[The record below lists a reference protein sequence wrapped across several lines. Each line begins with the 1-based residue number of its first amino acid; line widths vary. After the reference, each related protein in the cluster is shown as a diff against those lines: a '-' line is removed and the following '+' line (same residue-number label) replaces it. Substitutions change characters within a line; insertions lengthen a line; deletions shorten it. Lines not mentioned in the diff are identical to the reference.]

1 MIVKIVRNGTSFKG
15 LASYLTHDAEKAPT
29 DERVAFTHTLNLAHD
44 DTLSAVDEMVWTAR
58 QAELLKQEAGIRAGG
73 RASGPEA
80 VKHVSLNWATD
91 ESPMRDD
98 QVQAAESFL
107 EHMGWQDFQTL
118 LVGHQDKEHAH
129 VHLMINC
136 VHPETGLRLNDSFE
150 QRRAQAWAL
159 EYERENGRIY
169 CEQRLQNVEEREDA
183 PTRPAWMAFKENQ
196 RKFENQEKALCEQA
210 VEFSENAENPRNKNS
225 AEWKKLKE
233 IQRAE
238 RQEFFA
244 DGKAAFSE
252 LRLSIYRETR
262 EEFRERWA
270 DFYAAQKGGADSEML
285 AKMKAE
291 LVAEQKTTLEARRDE
306 ACQEL
311 RELRNGHY
319 RELLDDQ
326 RDARLGLRWRQEAGL
341 DNAHFLQQV
350 EERNTERGIAA
361 APTFRE
367 AANEV
372 VARQEED
379 AWHAEDYAFTGS
391 PRDNRSGMKS
401 GADISANVA
410 GGIGMGLLAFIGGI
424 ADGMVGA
431 TPEPKP
437 RRTEPEAP
445 HPNMFDTAFEEAR
458 QRQQQEREEADRE
471 WSRKQRSYGE

>member
-1 MIVKIVRNGTSFKG
+1 MIVKILSRGKSFKG
-15 LASYLTHDAEKAPT
+15 LATYLTHDPDAKTA
-29 DERVAFTHTLNLAHD
+29 ERVSWTHTLNLANDHVP
-44 DTLSAVDEMVWTAR
+44 SAVDEMLKTAR
-58 QAELLKQEAGIRAGG
+58 NAELLKQEAGIRAGG
-73 RASGPEA
+73 RATENS
-80 VKHVSLNWATD
+80 VKHLSLSWAPD
-91 ESPMRDD
+91 ENPTR
-98 QVQAAESFL
+98 
-107 EHMGWQDFQTL
+107 EHMIETAEDFLRHMKWQEHQAL
-118 LVGHQDKEHAH
+118 LVAHEDKHPH
-129 VHLMINC
+129 VHVMLNV
-136 VHPETGLRLNDSFE
+136 VHPETGLRLNDDFE
-150 QRRAQAWAL
+150 RRRAQAWAL
-159 EYERENGRIY
+159 DYEREQGRIY

-196 RKFENQEKALCEQA
+196 RKFENEEKALREQA
-210 VEFSENAENPRNKNS
+210 MDFSENAENPRDKNA
-225 AEWKKLKE
+225 AEWKRLRE
-233 IQRAE
+233 MQRAE

-262 EEFRERWA
+262 EEFRERWG
-270 DFYAAQKGGADSEML
+270 DYYAARRDGADNETL

-306 ACQEL
+306 GCQEL
-311 RELRNGHY
+311 REARNGHY

-350 EERNTERGIAA
+350 EDRNTDRDIAA

-372 VARQEED
+372 AAREKED
-379 AWHAEDYAFTGS
+379 AWHAEDYAFKGS

-401 GADISANVA
+401 GADISANVV
-410 GGIGMGLLAFIGGI
+410 GGVGMGLLSFIGGI

-431 TPEPKP
+431 TPERKP
-437 RRTEPEAP
+437 RRAEPEVP
-445 HPNMFDTAFEEAR
+445 RPNMFDNAFEEAR